1 MVIAGAI
8 SQAFG
13 TKTPDLRLLQVLLLP
28 SSEGFLLPP
37 PPPPQ
42 VQLPAPSA
50 TVGVEATLSG
60 LRLGPR
66 AGAAG
71 A

>member
-28 SSEGFLLPP
+28 SSSFFLLRRHLKSSS
-37 PPPPQ
+37 Q
-42 VQLPAPSA
+42 HRQQL
-50 TVGVEATLSG
+50 
-60 LRLGPR
+60 
-66 AGAAG
+66 
-71 A
+71 